1 MLWDHNFQMLD
12 FREEENDEEVKIFGF
27 LGLFYF
33 WFDDYLVSWKERNSS
48 KLVPFYMACDMDQH
62 ISL

>member
-12 FREEENDEEVKIFGF
+12 FGEEENDEEVKISGF

-33 WFDDYLVSWKERNSS
+33 WLDDYLVS
-48 KLVPFYMACDMDQH
+48 
-62 ISL
+62 